1 MAEKVQHGMTVLSVL
16 TDWALEGSVVTA
28 DSMRARG
35 YGTAKRTGFQ
45 IYRMTAADWA
55 LLVLLLVL
63 AASVLLAG
71 GTAAAYTPVLSVE
84 PLTWGFAAYC
94 LYVFIPTILH
104 IKEAAL
110 WRISISKI

>member
-1 MAEKVQHGMTVLSVL
+1 MTVLSAL

-35 YGTAKRTGFQ
+35 YGTARRTSFQ
-45 IYRMTAADWA
+45 IYRMTAADWT
-55 LLVLLLVL
+55 LQVLIVLL
-63 AASVLLAG
+63 AAAVLLAG
-71 GTAAAYTPVLSVE
+71 GTAAAYTPVLSIE

-94 LYVFIPTILH
+94 LYVLIPTALH
-104 IKEAAL
+104 VKEAVL